1 MTTLSLLDGIE
12 RPSILGFDRDGED
25 RDAPPTTASN
35 VGPQPTLDEVLTG
48 TWEALLIGRAA
59 TCPMCE
65 GPMEARYSAGHTPVG
80 GRCTSCG
87 TELS

>member
-1 MTTLSLLDGIE
+1 MTYSLLDAIE
-12 RPSILGFDRDGED
+12 RPSILGFDRDDED
-25 RDAPPTTASN
+25 RDAPTQTPS
-35 VGPQPTLDEVLTG
+35 VGGEPTLDEVLTG

-59 TCPMCE
+59 TCVICE
-65 GPMEARYSAGHTPVG
+65 APMEARYSAGHTPVG

>member
-1 MTTLSLLDGIE
+1 MTYSLLDAIE
-12 RPSILGFDRDGED
+12 RPSILGFDRDDED
-25 RDAPPTTASN
+25 RDAAS
-35 VGPQPTLDEVLTG
+35 VGGEPTLDEVLTG

-59 TCPMCE
+59 TCPICD

>member
-1 MTTLSLLDGIE
+1 MTYSLLDAIE
-12 RPSILGFDRDGED
+12 RPSILGFDRDDED
-25 RDAPPTTASN
+25 RHASS
-35 VGPQPTLDEVLTG
+35 VGGEPTLDEVLTG

-65 GPMEARYSAGHTPVG
+65 APMEPRYSAGHTPVG

>member
-1 MTTLSLLDGIE
+1 MTYSLLDAIE
-12 RPSILGFDRDGED
+12 RPSILGFDRDDED
-25 RDAPPTTASN
+25 RNAPS
-35 VGPQPTLDEVLTG
+35 VGGEPTLDEVLTG

-65 GPMEARYSAGHTPVG
+65 APMEPRYAAGHTPVG

>member
-1 MTTLSLLDGIE
+1 MTPLSLLDAIE
-12 RPSILGFDRDGED
+12 RPAILGFDREDED
-25 RDAPPTTASN
+25 RPASS
-35 VGPQPTLDEVLTG
+35 VGREPTLDEVLTG

-65 GPMEARYSAGHTPVG
+65 APMEPRYSAGHTPVG

-87 TELS
+87 TELT

>member
-1 MTTLSLLDGIE
+1 MTYSLLDAIE
-12 RPSILGFDRDGED
+12 RPSILGFDRDDED
-25 RDAPPTTASN
+25 RNAPS
-35 VGPQPTLDEVLTG
+35 VGGEPTLDEVLTG
-48 TWEALLIGRAA
+48 TWEALMIGRAA

-65 GPMEARYSAGHTPVG
+65 APMEPRYSAGHTPVG

>member
-1 MTTLSLLDGIE
+1 MTYSLLDAIE
-12 RPSILGFDRDGED
+12 RPSILGFDRDDED
-25 RDAPPTTASN
+25 RPAPS
-35 VGPQPTLDEVLTG
+35 VGGEPTLDEVLTG

-59 TCPMCE
+59 TCPICD

>member
-1 MTTLSLLDGIE
+1 MTYSLLDAIE
-12 RPSILGFDRDGED
+12 RPSILGFA
-25 RDAPPTTASN
+25 RDAEHRHAPSGGGAPP
-35 VGPQPTLDEVLTG
+35 LDEVLTG

-65 GPMEARYSAGHTPVG
+65 APMEPRYSAGHTPVG
-80 GRCTSCG
+80 GRCMSCG

>member
-25 RDAPPTTASN
+25 RGAPS
-35 VGPQPTLDEVLTG
+35 VGGEPTLDEVLVD

-59 TCPMCE
+59 TCLMCGGSIE
-65 GPMEARYSAGHTPVG
+65 PRYSAGHAPVG

>member
-1 MTTLSLLDGIE
+1 MTTLSLLDAIE
-12 RPSILGFDRDGED
+12 RPSILGFDRDDADRTAPSVGGE
-25 RDAPPTTASN
+25 
-35 VGPQPTLDEVLTG
+35 PTLDEVLVG
-48 TWEALLIGRAA
+48 TWEALMIGRAA

-65 GPMEARYSAGHTPVG
+65 APMEARYSAGHTPVG

>member
-1 MTTLSLLDGIE
+1 MTYSLLDAIE
-12 RPSILGFDRDGED
+12 RPSILGFDRDDED
-25 RDAPPTTASN
+25 RTASS
-35 VGPQPTLDEVLTG
+35 VGGELTLDELLTG
-48 TWEALLIGRAA
+48 TWEALMIGRAA

-65 GPMEARYSAGHTPVG
+65 APMEPRHSAGHTPVG